1 MDRNACLVFMMIL
14 LLTTSTS
21 QAVTPANEG
30 SLRLPEFVLSQTE
43 MPIYKM
49 VTPEVNATYA
59 QSLASSLFSMF
70 DVLPTD
76 VEGRLVANL
85 GNRSFEVDSSDGSLW
100 YADYSK
106 LWNISLDADDTTPSD
121 CQTAAYDW
129 LFENG
134 LLPDNAVFR
143 RVGNTTAIVYDTESG
158 ETTSKVLQYH
168 VSYEFEIGEYPI
180 AGEVA
185 QISVIMGSGNEII
198 GFDWLY
204 RDVEPEVHATANL
217 IEYDALLDTYDIPA
231 GDVVDHR
238 LVYDTQEGTD
248 LLFPVYHITL
258 SEDGGEEVDFN
269 LKIDATDYRPI
280 VVISQPSG
288 GVHVRPGQAIT
299 FDCNV
304 GLGTP
309 PYTYEWRSD
318 FDGVLSTSKTF
329 SVSTLSEVF
338 KKSDRTRHGV
348 SVSVWDSEGRWNADS
363 VWVLIDSDA
372 PLPINVILILGLGVI
387 VALLVVVIAVKK
399 RGAYALL
406 FLLLLFSTF
415 MLLPAVTA
423 MSAETQGH
431 TLAPAAPTGAYDD
444 GLLEVGAE
452 WIALSH
458 KKALYNNEV
467 NTEGFYN
474 WMGTH
479 GSYSRE
485 FIWHEYSAW
494 ESDFSDVS
502 LGGHDDEW
510 VDAVDFVYV
519 HTHGDPTGLGFTSWH
534 YEPFLNFSHMRL
546 GDGDLETLA
555 MDACKT
561 LAWTS
566 KAGQNVFERF
576 GPMFQGVHQICGFAT
591 GSANSAETGPRFG
604 LYMTGYMILPSA
616 TIISAWFRSCLE
628 TEGSEAISAV
638 FYATKS
644 TNPYQPLQ
652 DDPINDYAYGF
663 GYTCSDPTPSVYKNF
678 VYITSSC

>member
-1 MDRNACLVFMMIL
+1 LNRNLVL
-14 LLTTSTS
+14 LFTLVLLAMSSIDQTAAPVNVRTRD
-21 QAVTPANEG
+21 PAN
-30 SLRLPEFVLSQTE
+30 FVISQTQ

-59 QSLASSLFSMF
+59 QSLASSLFNIR

-76 VEGRLVANL
+76 VEGRLIANL

-121 CQTAAYDW
+121 CQTAATDW
-129 LFENG
+129 LLEKG
-134 LLPDNAVFR
+134 LLPENAVFR
-143 RVGNTTAIVYDTESG
+143 EVGNTTATVYDTESG
-158 ETTSKVLQYH
+158 ETTSKVIQYH

-204 RDVEPEVHATANL
+204 RDIEPEVHATASL
-217 IEYDALLDTYDIPA
+217 IEYESILDTYGISA
-231 GDVVDHR
+231 SDVVDHR
-238 LVYDTQEGTD
+238 LVYDTQQDTG
-248 LLFPVYHITL
+248 LLFPVYQITF
-258 SEDGGEEVDFN
+258 SEEAGEELDFN
-269 LKIDATDYRPI
+269 LKIDATDYKPV

-288 GVHVRPGQAIT
+288 GIHVRPGQTIT

-329 SVSTLSEVF
+329 SISTLSEVF
-338 KKSDRTRHGV
+338 KKSDRVRHAV
-348 SVSVWDSEGRWNADS
+348 SVSVWDSEDRFHADS
-363 VWVLIDSDA
+363 VSVLIDSDL
-372 PLPINVILILGLGVI
+372 PIPINVTILLGLGVI
-387 VALLVVVIAVKK
+387 VALLVAVIAVKK
-399 RGAYALL
+399 RGAFALL
-406 FLLLLFSTF
+406 FFLFFSTF
-415 MLLPAVTA
+415 MLLPAATA
-423 MSAETQGH
+423 RGVDSGSVLT
-431 TLAPAAPTGAYDD
+431 PAAPSGAYDD

-458 KKALYNNEV
+458 ERPLYHNEV

-479 GSYSRE
+479 GGYSRE

-494 ESDFSDVS
+494 ESDLSDSS

-510 VDAVDFVYV
+510 ADAVDFVYV
-519 HTHGDPTGLGFTSWH
+519 HTHGDQTGLGYTSWH
-534 YEPFLNFSHMRL
+534 YQPFLNFSLMRL

-566 KAGQNVFERF
+566 KTGQNVFERF
-576 GPMFQGVHQICGFAT
+576 GPVLQGIHQICGFAT
-591 GSANSAETGPRFG
+591 NSDNSAETGPRFG
-604 LYMTGYMILPSA
+604 LYMTGYMVLPSA
-616 TIISAWFRSCLE
+616 TIVNAWFRSCLE
-628 TEGSEAISAV
+628 TEGSAHVSAV
-638 FYATKS
+638 IYATMS